1 MFLDKLIFN
10 KKTGWHYKGDVKY
23 LGYLQ
28 QEASRAYSFIF
39 FFGSTVFFTATAVVA
54 ELVAAFA
61 LADALA
67 IYYSLTDKLLA
78 ASNAAVETL
87 NLGGG

>member
-1 MFLDKLIFN
+1 M
-10 KKTGWHYKGDVKY
+10 
-23 LGYLQ
+23 
-28 QEASRAYSFIF
+28 
-39 FFGSTVFFTATAVVA
+39 VV

-67 IYYSLTDKLLA
+67 IYCGLADKLLA

-87 NLGGG
+87 IRVEAKLHG